1 MTNTDWL
8 RPGRDYTDEQ
18 GIQRHEPGGME
29 AFVRNEM
36 LLAEV
41 PDAYIIVRIGLHPP
55 VDWMEANRMN

>member
-18 GIQRHEPGGME
+18 GIQRHETGRNGGI
-29 AFVRNEM
+29 VRMFEM

-41 PDAYIIVRIGLHPP
+41 PDAYIIVNRASSAGGL
-55 VDWMEANRMN
+55 DGGQQG